1 MARYLI
7 VLSALLLGYSQTQA
21 AALFGRPSKIIES
34 NDINSNSARDTYYSS
49 YSSSPSYSSAGGG
62 CGSVPSQVKSAFAEA
77 KKFTQTCS
85 YARLSPGKMIAIN
98 DYSGDGKPT
107 MYIFDQEG
115 NCVKG
120 FPISWGVGADRSGRL
135 EACSTENSRK
145 TPPGFHL
152 TAVHNGARY
161 NSSNSLGMAG
171 LSGQDSLG
179 QRGVVIHGTSPAG
192 TSNTW
197 GCTGVNYEDLSTVMK
212 TLGIGSL
219 VYNYFGGARAS
230 KCSDNSGME
239 RPASCEPEAAAVA
252 AARANGVSSSKYGGN
267 SKYST
272 KSATGGSTKGS
283 STKKQGAK

>member
-1 MARYLI
+1 MARLI
-7 VLSALLLGYSQTQA
+7 LVLSALLLGYSQTQA
-21 AALFGRPSKIIES
+21 AALFGRPSKIIDS
-34 NDINSNSARDTYYSS
+34 NDSNSSSAGSSYYTPYTSGSSS
-49 YSSSPSYSSAGGG
+49 YSATGGG
-62 CGSVPSQVKSAFAEA
+62 CGSVPSHVKTAFSEA
-77 KKFTQTCS
+77 KRFTQTCS
-85 YARLSPGKMIAIN
+85 YAQLAPGKMIAVN
-98 DYSGDGKPT
+98 DYSGDGRPT
-107 MYIFDQEG
+107 MYIFDQDG

-120 FPISWGVGADRSGRL
+120 FPISWGVGSDRSGRL

-152 TAVHNGARY
+152 TATHNGARY

-179 QRGVVIHGTSPAG
+179 QRGVIIHGTSPAG

-212 TLGIGSL
+212 TLGVGSL

-230 KCSDNSGME
+230 NCSDNSGME
-239 RPASCEPEAAAVA
+239 RPAQCQPEAAAVA
-252 AARANGVSSSKYGGN
+252 AARSNGVSSSKYSGK

-272 KSATGGSTKGS
+272 SSGGSKATN
-283 STKKQGAK
+283 STKRKGAK